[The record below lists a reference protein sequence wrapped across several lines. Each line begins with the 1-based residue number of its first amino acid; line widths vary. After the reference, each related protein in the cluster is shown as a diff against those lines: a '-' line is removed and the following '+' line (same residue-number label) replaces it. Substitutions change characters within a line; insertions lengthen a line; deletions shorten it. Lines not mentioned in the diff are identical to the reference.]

1 VFPRVASGPAF
12 AALRRGEQWFA
23 TANLSFGGSVVRSQ
37 VYSPIADLS
46 ARLLAKPF
54 GVAAAKADHHSRPT
68 QRERASAFTLIEL
81 FVVIGIIGLLMV
93 LIVPAFTSL
102 RSGTDVTSAAYTI
115 KGVLDGVQ
123 LFFRE
128 LRSAVSVERGDK

>member
-1 VFPRVASGPAF
+1 
-12 AALRRGEQWFA
+12 
-23 TANLSFGGSVVRSQ
+23 
-37 VYSPIADLS
+37 
-46 ARLLAKPF
+46 
-54 GVAAAKADHHSRPT
+54 
-68 QRERASAFTLIEL
+68 LIEL